1 MAEGLTVNV
10 DTTNL
15 MIIEDTFKRMSD
27 ACLSAKDERGI
38 FIKAFKKAAIPV
50 VDMIKA
56 NVLAEATDRGN
67 LFRSIGTKAVPG
79 EASLWIGSILKT
91 PYITK
96 KGRLSTVWYGLLTEG
111 GANNVGRPTVE
122 GKRLKK
128 SELRT
133 IELKRSTM
141 RSAFMGGSLNYK
153 HIEAKHWFSG
163 AWDWGQ
169 WQMYDTINED
179 ISTALNDFLVK
190 AESKMKK

>member
-67 LFRSIGTKAVPG
+67 LFRSIGTKAVPR

-96 KGRLSTVWYGLLTEG
+96 KGRLSTVWYGLLTEKG
-111 GANNVGRPTVE
+111 TNRG
-122 GKRLKK
+122 
-128 SELRT
+128 
-133 IELKRSTM
+133 I
-141 RSAFMGGSLNYK
+141 SAR
-153 HIEAKHWFSG
+153 HWFSG